1 MTKELA
7 LEIRAVV
14 RTRGYQEGRN
24 IVMGELAFPSL
35 EQMVLGTVSKEA
47 MALQNAYNA
56 GRKSAFEALEA
67 LGRLPK
73 SKAVQPMTRHL
84 KLED

>member
-1 MTKELA
+1 MTKELSA
-7 LEIRAVV
+7 EIRAVV
-14 RTRGYQEGRN
+14 RTRGYQAGRD

-35 EQMVLGTVSKEA
+35 ADLTIGKPTMETLA
-47 MALQNAYNA
+47 IQNAFNA
-56 GRKSAFEALEA
+56 GAKAAFEALES

-73 SKAVQPMTRHL
+73 SKQVTPKTRHL